1 MFEIWWKDRL
11 LDVVPAVGEVP
22 EGLTVRSRAAAPV
35 ARVKG
40 EPPDWRFSKVL
51 AICLLCFFAGV
62 AIMVLTPVSEGGVDD
77 SVFRGAFATKLVVPP
92 VPPKALPKIAKEKL
106 QGIVIASGKSNGA
119 AKAKAKVATLLS
131 IWDEGSD
138 GIFGRGNNNNAIDD
152 ALNRIGPGSPG
163 ANNGFGGVGGPR
175 GGDGP
180 GRDGLSIGGGPFGK
194 RPGGGGSPNLGPKRG
209 GGPESGPINIS
220 DGLPR
225 DLVAKVIRAHFNEI
239 KFCYERELQHTEGL
253 AGKVGVFFVIGPL
266 GEVLEARV
274 FESTLDNPTVEECM
288 LSRVRRWKFAEPA
301 GGGTVEVNHPWIFR
315 GAGDND
321 P

>member
-1 MFEIWWKDRL
+1 
-11 LDVVPAVGEVP
+11 
-22 EGLTVRSRAAAPV
+22 
-35 ARVKG
+35 VKG
-40 EPPDWRFSKVL
+40 EVPDWRFSKVL
-51 AICLLCFFAGV
+51 AICLLCFFACV

-77 SVFRGAFATKLVVPP
+77 TVFRGSFAAKIVVPP

-106 QGIVIASGKSNGA
+106 QGIAIAPGRSNGT
-119 AKAKAKVATLLS
+119 AKAKAKVAALLQF
-131 IWDEGSD
+131 WDEGTR
-138 GIFGRGNNNNAIDD
+138 GLFGGSNNNAIDD
-152 ALNRIGPGSPG
+152 ALNRIGPGGPPG
-163 ANNGFGGVGGPR
+163 ADNGFGGVSGPR

-194 RPGGGGSPNLGPKRG
+194 RPGGGGGPSLGPKRG

-274 FESTLDNPTVEECM
+274 AESTLDNPTVEECM
-288 LSRVRRWKFAEPA
+288 LSRVRRWKFPEPA